1 MLRQRASCPVLG
13 SGSALKEAFMGMQSA
28 VPTQQ
33 DGQRLF
39 RVRRRRQQKTGL
51 KELHSGTSA
60 WLEDDDLGL
69 GSKLLPKAR
78 HAKLISEILPRLRQA
93 WRRLSVGSLLR
104 ALWLEHRSYLLRI
117 GHVCRTRPDIYLTP
131 VGPTFQVSA
140 SGSPEVCTR
149 TRDCKRDIEKLTADY
164 PWATMIDQR
173 AFRDA
178 WMRGAE
184 WADRNSCI
192 RDS

>member
-1 MLRQRASCPVLG
+1 MD
-13 SGSALKEAFMGMQSA
+13 LKEIHPEMFASSGYPHAGS
-28 VPTQQ
+28 TQ
-33 DGQRLF
+33 
-39 RVRRRRQQKTGL
+39 
-51 KELHSGTSA
+51 
-60 WLEDDDLGL
+60 
-69 GSKLLPKAR
+69 LPRAQ
-78 HAKLISEILPRLRQA
+78 HLKLISEIRSRLRQA
-93 WRRLSVGSLLR
+93 WNRLSVGSLLC
-104 ALWLEHRSYLLRI
+104 ALWLELRRFLLRI
-117 GHVCRTRPDIYLTP
+117 GYVCRTRPDLYVTP
-131 VGPTFQVSA
+131 VGPTFHVSA